1 MKTTDSPAPHS
12 SPCDPVSKNRHWFSI
27 DPFTTVVP
35 LLAILLFCA
44 LFLVAP
50 DRSASILKGVRSFL
64 ENRLGVYYLA
74 VGLGMLLLA
83 LGTAFSRVGNIVL
96 GKPGEKPAHGFW
108 AWGGMLFTAGLAAD
122 ILFYSFCEWILY
134 AEESRVAELGSMQE
148 WASTFPL
155 FHWGPI
161 PWSFYSMLAACFGF
175 MIHVRGVRKQK
186 YSEACRP
193 LLGELTD
200 KIPGKAIDVLAVF
213 ALVAGTA
220 TTFSL
225 ATPLLGAAIADLVGV
240 QATKTISIGILLA
253 TCALYTNSVV
263 HGMRGIK
270 FLSQLC
276 MTLFLCLLAYVFV
289 FGGRPVYILE
299 TGFSALGN
307 MLQNFI
313 GLSTYTDPLR
323 TTGFAQNWT
332 IFYWA
337 YWMVWCVAAPFF
349 MGGISRGRTI
359 RQVVLGS
366 LFFGL
371 AATLVSFVVLGNYS
385 LGLYMSGE
393 LDVLALYGTTGDLYQ
408 TILEIIHTLPV
419 SPMVSV
425 LLIISMIAFYAT
437 SFDSITLVASAY
449 SYREIAAGKEASL
462 PMKMFW
468 AILLILLPMVLL
480 FNESSM
486 NNLQTVSMI
495 AAFPI
500 GLVILLIVFSFLK
513 DAKKYLE
520 NTSAHVQK

>member
-1 MKTTDSPAPHS
+1 MKTPNAPAEEPAKT
-12 SPCDPVSKNRHWFSI
+12 SKASAWRHFPI
-27 DPFTTVVP
+27 DPFTTVIP
-35 LLAILLFCA
+35 LFVILLFCF
-44 LFLVAP
+44 LFLAAP
-50 DRSASILKGVRSFL
+50 DGSASILKTIRSFL

-74 VGLGMLLLA
+74 VGLGMLALA
-83 LGTAFSRVGNIVL
+83 LGTAFSRLGDIVL
-96 GKPGEKPAHGFW
+96 GKPGEKPAHGFF

-122 ILFYSFCEWILY
+122 ILFYSFCEWVLY
-134 AEESRVAELGSMQE
+134 AGESRVAELGSMQD

-161 PWSFYSMLAACFGF
+161 PWSFYAMLAACFGF
-175 MIHVRGVRKQK
+175 MIHVRGVKKQK

-193 LLGELTD
+193 LLGRFTD
-200 KIPGKAIDVLAVF
+200 KAPGKAIDVLAVF

-225 ATPLLGAAIADLVGV
+225 ATPLLAAAISDLVGV
-240 QATKTISIGILLA
+240 QTTKMLSIGILLA
-253 TCALYTNSVV
+253 TCALYTNSVI
-263 HGMRGIK
+263 HGMRGVK

-276 MTLFLCLLAYVFV
+276 MILFLGLLAYVFA

-299 TGFSALGN
+299 TGFSAVGN

-323 TTGFAQNWT
+323 VTEFAQNWT

-349 MGGISRGRTI
+349 MGGISRGRTV
-359 RQVVLGS
+359 RQVILGS

-385 LGLYMSGE
+385 LGLQMSGE
-393 LDVLALYGTTGDLYQ
+393 LDVLALYGANGDLYQ
-408 TILEIIHTLPV
+408 TILEIIHTLPA
-419 SPMVSV
+419 SPVVSV
-425 LLIISMIAFYAT
+425 LLVISMIAFYAT

-449 SYREIAAGKEASL
+449 SYREIGSGKEASL
-462 PMKMFW
+462 PMKLFW
-468 AILLILLPMVLL
+468 AVLLILLPVVLL

-513 DAKKYLE
+513 DAKRYLE
-520 NTSAHVQK
+520 NTEKFSRK